1 MNISVFCASS
11 QPRNNKQHTMKK
23 ILLLCA
29 ALLALAVGIEALQ
42 TMHMRNNSWKNSGGN
57 GVCDFLYPECYE
69 GLFSYRSHKGKATYI
84 PIICIGNHL
93 LAYNTIDRGP
103 KGFAS
108 YYIL

>member
-1 MNISVFCASS
+1 
-11 QPRNNKQHTMKK
+11 MKK

-42 TMHMRNNSWKNSGGN
+42 IMHMKNNSWKNSGGD
-57 GVCDFLYPECYE
+57 GVYDFLYPECYE

-93 LAYNTIDRGP
+93 LVYNTIEG
-103 KGFAS
+103 GSNGLAS
-108 YYIL
+108 YYIF